1 MPRRF
6 TRVVGIDL
14 ASAAARTGV
23 VVLGVRG
30 GLVEATLGDDAQ
42 DASLTD
48 LVDAT
53 TVVGVDAPLGWPDD
67 FVRALGDHA
76 RFEEW
81 PAATTAPGVP
91 ERENLRLRRTDRFV
105 RELKLGSTPLSVS
118 SDLIGVVAMRAASL
132 QSAWSGAWGQREPRD
147 GSGRLV
153 ETYPAAA
160 LRAWGLLPARGVRY
174 KGGGDR
180 DQLDHHTVERGRL
193 IEAIAS
199 LGSSWLVLATSLR
212 DEAVRSDHAL
222 DALVCAL
229 VALAAK
235 LGATTGVPE
244 VDREVARR
252 EGWIHVPS
260 RPLTEVGALLVAR
273 GSSSHVI

>member
-6 TRVVGIDL
+6 TRIVGIDL
-14 ASAAARTGV
+14 ASVASRTGV
-23 VVLGVRG
+23 VVLALHGH
-30 GLVEATLGDDAQ
+30 LTQATLGADAH
-42 DASLTD
+42 DAGLTA
-48 LVDAT
+48 LVDAE

-67 FVRALGDHA
+67 FVRAVGDHA
-76 RFEEW
+76 LFKAW
-81 PAATTAPGVP
+81 PATTTPGVP

-105 RELKLGSTPLSVS
+105 RELQLGSTPLSVS

-132 QSAWSGAWGQREPRD
+132 QSAWSSAWGQREPRD

-174 KGGGDR
+174 KGGGGR
-180 DQLDHHTVERGRL
+180 DQTDRQLVERQRL
-193 IEAIAS
+193 IDAIAS
-199 LGSSWLVLATSLR
+199 ICSSWLVVTASLR

-229 VALAAK
+229 VALSAT
-235 LGATTGVPE
+235 LGATFDVPE
-244 VDREVARR
+244 ADREGARR

-260 RPLTEVGALLVAR
+260 TPLSEIGALLIAT
-273 GSSSHVI
+273 GSSSHLI